1 MAKFKVLL
9 PLAIGLVALGAIVA
23 PRIIPTGESPAN
35 AAQAV
40 AADFALPR
48 SGDSKTVRLSDFK
61 GKVRIVN
68 FWATW
73 CPPCRAEIPHFIEMY
88 GELKGKG
95 VEIIGIS
102 LDREGDKVV
111 APFVKENKMNY
122 PVLIGNDAVSSA
134 YGGIRGIPTTFI
146 VDREGRIVKKYV
158 GLPAQTEEGIK
169 DAFMKDIKPLL

>member
-1 MAKFKVLL
+1 MAKFKALL
-9 PLAIGLVALGAIVA
+9 PIALGLVALGAIVA
-23 PRIIPTGESPAN
+23 PRFLPSDDSSAV
-35 AAQAV
+35 AAQAK

-48 SGDSKTVRLSDFK
+48 SGDGKTVRMSDFK
-61 GKVRIVN
+61 GKVRLVN

-73 CPPCRAEIPHFIEMY
+73 CPPCRAEIPHFVEMY
-88 GELKGKG
+88 DELKGQG

-111 APFVKENKMNY
+111 APFVKDNKMNY
-122 PVLIGNDAVSSA
+122 PVLIGNNDVANA
-134 YGGIRGIPTTFI
+134 YGGIRGIPTTFV

-169 DAFMKDIKPLL
+169 AAFMKDIKPLL